1 MRRTAAL
8 IFGLLVLNFCH
19 GIRKTIEP
27 TNPIEDV
34 DARRLEELIEQE
46 EFLAVLFY
54 TKECKDCHKILQ
66 ELEKID
72 DDAENFGVQFVKNGE
87 KFLAKKY
94 GVSEFPALVY
104 FRNKHPAIYDGDL
117 MKEDAVLAW
126 LTNIESMELPD
137 AIEEVNAKVLESLI
151 DETEYVAVL
160 FYKNDAE
167 SEDVL
172 RDLEEIDDDA
182 DKSGIAFVKIS
193 DEVLALEFGLET
205 LPALLYYRNKVPLL
219 YDGNLHDEKL
229 VLTWLE
235 THKDLDADVIED
247 ISSSIL
253 PALIDNTTFLAVLF
267 YDKNDENS
275 QTTLLE
281 LESIDDDTSKHGIP
295 FVKISDLEVASDYG
309 ITELPALVYFEKK
322 IPNFFQGDLKNEE
335 EVLNWLIHQK
345 ESDEIEDVTNK
356 VLAQMIKTSDFLA
369 VLFYD
374 SGSNTSQAITEELER
389 IDDDCDQHG
398 IPLVKID
405 DSQLESLYGIKNPP
419 ALAFYKKQVPKF
431 YTGDLSNEEQVLN
444 WLIEQMNVEEIEDV
458 TSAVLQQM
466 IKNTDFLSIL
476 FYSKNDE
483 RSKKVIKELENIDDE
498 ADERNLPFV
507 KIADEELAKSYGID
521 DELPI
526 LVYFE
531 KQIPSIFRG
540 DLMNEEAV
548 LEWLVHQMSSDEI
561 EEVTDKLL
569 DSMIK
574 KHSQVA
580 VLFYDASSD
589 SAILNEL
596 EKIDDEADQQ
606 GIIFLKTSDLAA
618 AEKFGIEYLPALVFF
633 YEGMPNLY
641 PGDVKDEDEVLEWLI
656 TQLTKDEI
664 EDVTEKMLLYLVD
677 SSPNLAALFYDEDAS
692 VSALVLK
699 ELENIDDELKE
710 QGIPFVKISDYSLAK
725 QFGLNDEL
733 PILVYFENKI
743 PSVYEGDLTIE
754 ADVLEWL
761 IKQKNEDSIEEVT
774 EEILL
779 SLVKDRGYV
788 LSFFAP
794 NDCTECETILKEL
807 ENIDD
812 ELDKV
817 GILLVTTDDMS
828 VAVSKAKISQ
838 FPALVLFRN
847 EEPVPYTGDL
857 MDEGAILAWATSEET
872 LDIPDA
878 IEEVNSLMLENLL
891 NTSHSVAVL
900 FYSKLDCPLC
910 ETVLQRVEDI
920 DDDAEN
926 NDIDFVKV
934 SDPEVAEAYNVTH
947 FPTLFLFKKDVLNEY
962 KGDLTKANEILQWLI
977 ENRDRPDS
985 FIEDVDRRELEVLIE
1000 ERTIAVFFYDEN
1012 CTTCDAI
1019 LHELENIDD
1028 DSDRYDVQILK
1039 TNDTEFATELGVS
1052 TVPSFVYFEGMLPS
1066 IYDGDLMDENELLLW
1081 LIEQKTEDT
1090 IENINR
1096 DMLFRLI
1103 EEQEYLAIYFY
1114 RENDKLSK
1122 EILKHLEQ
1130 IDDDCSDYEVQ
1141 LLKMSD
1147 GLMAKK
1153 YRVRNPP
1160 GLVFFRHGNPIVYP
1174 GDLTDEE
1181 EVLDWLT
1188 SPDNMES
1195 SDSIEKVNKRMLER
1209 VLARCDYLAVFFYR
1223 RFHCRKCAKALEELE
1238 YIDDDAEAEGI
1249 HFVKIEDEKLARSF
1263 GVYNMPAL
1271 IFFRFGDTEDPVI
1284 YAGDLKNG
1292 SDILSWL
1299 ITQKDPSSD
1308 MIEEMEGDELEELI
1322 ETAEFLAVLFY
1333 DPDEEDC
1340 PECMETL
1347 ADLENIDDDTD
1358 RHGILFVKTT
1368 DDSIAAD
1375 YGITRFPA
1383 LIYFENNVPSIY
1395 EGDISAEEEVLQWLI
1410 HSKSED
1416 TIETVNRD
1424 MCDKLI
1430 ENTPYLVVLF
1440 YKPQNKMS
1448 EKVLEELE
1456 NIDGFTDEYGIQM
1469 VKTQDSSIARRYGVK
1484 QFPALI
1490 FFRNERPLVY
1500 KGDLLNEEA
1509 VLDWILSENTLE
1521 LPDDIEEVNGK
1532 MLEKLVE
1539 KHQLIAVY
1547 FYEEECEVCLDILK
1561 DLEEIDEEANLFGVK
1576 FVKVKEPTA
1585 GVQWGVHSVPTL
1597 AYFRKGVPAF
1607 YEGSLSDPE
1616 GVLDWLT
1623 SQDMIELRNEIEEVS
1638 RKMLDKLLQEND
1650 FITIFF
1656 YDADCPACEE
1666 ALHSLET
1673 IDDDIDELDILFVK
1687 IKDPR
1692 YARKYGVKNLPS
1704 LTYFRKRFPAIY
1716 HGNLTD
1722 TNEVVNWLKKN
1733 RYRTRELNLFMFS
1746 IIAMGAVFVQ
1756 YTCFLKFLFEP
1767 MVEKQ
1772 S

>member
-219 YDGNLHDEKL
+219 YDD
-229 VLTWLE
+229 
-235 THKDLDADVIED
+235 
-247 ISSSIL
+247 
-253 PALIDNTTFLAVLF
+253 
-267 YDKNDENS
+267 
-275 QTTLLE
+275 
-281 LESIDDDTSKHGIP
+281 
-295 FVKISDLEVASDYG
+295 
-309 ITELPALVYFEKK
+309 
-322 IPNFFQGDLKNEE
+322 
-335 EVLNWLIHQK
+335 
-345 ESDEIEDVTNK
+345 
-356 VLAQMIKTSDFLA
+356 
-369 VLFYD
+369 D

-1130 IDDDCSDYEVQ
+1130 IDDDCSDY
-1141 LLKMSD
+1141 KCSSPKNR
-1147 GLMAKK
+1147 GSMAKK

-1160 GLVFFRHGNPIVYP
+1160 GLVFFRHGNPNVYP
-1174 GDLTDEE
+1174 D
-1181 EVLDWLT
+1181 
-1188 SPDNMES
+1188 
-1195 SDSIEKVNKRMLER
+1195 
-1209 VLARCDYLAVFFYR
+1209 
-1223 RFHCRKCAKALEELE
+1223 
-1238 YIDDDAEAEGI
+1238 
-1249 HFVKIEDEKLARSF
+1249 
-1263 GVYNMPAL
+1263 
-1271 IFFRFGDTEDPVI
+1271 
-1284 YAGDLKNG
+1284 
-1292 SDILSWL
+1292 
-1299 ITQKDPSSD
+1299 
-1308 MIEEMEGDELEELI
+1308 
-1322 ETAEFLAVLFY
+1322 

>member
-1 MRRTAAL
+1 MRRTAVL
-8 IFGLLVLNFCH
+8 LLGLLALNFCQ

-27 TNPIEDV
+27 TNVIEDV

-104 FRNKHPAIYDGDL
+104 FRNRHPAIYDGDL

-167 SEDVL
+167 SEAVL
-172 RDLEEIDDDA
+172 HELEEIDDDA

-235 THKDLDADVIED
+235 SHKDLDADVIED
-247 ISSSIL
+247 ISGSIL

-309 ITELPALVYFEKK
+309 ISELPVLVYFEKK
-322 IPNFFQGDLKNEE
+322 IPNFYQGDLKNEE

-374 SGSNTSQAITEELER
+374 SGSETCRAIMEELER

-431 YTGDLSNEEQVLN
+431 YAGDLSNEEQVLN
-444 WLIEQMNVEEIEDV
+444 WLVEQMNVEEIEDV
-458 TSAVLQQM
+458 TPAVLQQM

-476 FYSKNDE
+476 FYSKNDD
-483 RSKKVIKELENIDDE
+483 RSQKVIKELENIDDE

-507 KIADEELAKSYGID
+507 KIADEEMAKSYGID

-540 DLMNEEAV
+540 DLMKEEAV

-569 DSMIK
+569 DSMVK

-589 SAILNEL
+589 GAILHEL

-633 YEGMPNLY
+633 YQGMPNVY

-664 EDVTEKMLLYLVD
+664 EDVTEKMLLYLVE
-677 SSPNLAALFYDEDAS
+677 SSPNLAALFYDEEAS
-692 VSALVLK
+692 VSELVLK
-699 ELENIDDELKE
+699 ELENIDDELQE

-743 PSVYEGDLTIE
+743 PSVYEGDLMIE
-754 ADVLEWL
+754 ADVLAWL

-794 NDCTECETILKEL
+794 NDCVECETILKEL

-828 VAVSKAKISQ
+828 VAVGKAKIAK

-857 MDEGAILAWATSEET
+857 MDEEAILAWVTSEET

-900 FYSKLDCPLC
+900 FYSKEDCPLC
-910 ETVLQRVEDI
+910 EKVLLRVEDI
-920 DDDAEN
+920 DDDAER

-934 SDPEVAEAYNVTH
+934 ADPEVAEAYNVTH
-947 FPTLFLFKKDVLNEY
+947 FPTLFLIKKDVKNEY
-962 KGDLTKANEILQWLI
+962 KGDLTKPNEILQWLI

-1052 TVPSFVYFEGMLPS
+1052 SVPSFVYFEGMLPS

-1195 SDSIEKVNKRMLER
+1195 SDSIEKVNRRMLER

-1223 RFHCRKCAKALEELE
+1223 RFHCRKCDKALEELE
-1238 YIDDDAEAEGI
+1238 FIDDDAEAEGI
-1249 HFVKIEDEKLARSF
+1249 HFVKIEDEKLGRSF
-1263 GVYNMPAL
+1263 GVYSMPAL

-1308 MIEEMEGDELEELI
+1308 MIEEMDGDELEELI

-1333 DPDEEDC
+1333 DPDVEDC

-1440 YKPQNKMS
+1440 YKPQNKIS
-1448 EKVLEELE
+1448 ETVLEELE

-1469 VKTQDSSIARRYGVK
+1469 VKTQDSRIARRYGVK

-1547 FYEEECEVCLDILK
+1547 FYEEECEVCLEILK

-1616 GVLDWLT
+1616 AVLDWLT

-1666 ALHSLET
+1666 ALRSLET

-1687 IKDPR
+1687 IKDAR

-1722 TNEVVNWLKKN
+1722 THEVVNWLKKN

-1746 IIAMGAVFVQ
+1746 IIAMGAVFIQ